1 MMIAHPGSEVRVLI
15 RSRPTANFA
24 QELIEYLPDGQT
36 VSVHQRKDSR
46 KGVVNNQLSSWS
58 FRLDGVLH
66 DVSQEEVYGRVGRGV
81 VLGALEGYN
90 GTVMCFGQTGA
101 GKTYTMTGATEN
113 YKQRGIIPRA
123 LQEVF
128 HEVEQRSD
136 HAFSVHLSFLEIY
149 NETLVDL
156 LASVRGCPGVGPGG
170 MAVVEE
176 AGGGV
181 SVRGLSLHPVHSEEA
196 ALNLLFEGE
205 MNRIIG
211 AHALNKNSSRSHC
224 ILTVHIESRSRT
236 LSDAKYVTS
245 KLNLVDLAGSERLG
259 KTGSEGQVLK
269 EAMYINKSLSFLEQA
284 ILALADRRRDHVPFR
299 QTKLT
304 HALKDSLGGN
314 CNTVLVAN
322 IYGEAS
328 QIEETLST
336 LRFASRMK
344 CVQMDPV
351 VNEHTNPVLQVRKL
365 EKEIQLLKQELSIH
379 NTLANRMGMSYD
391 ALSETQVAEIQSQV
405 RRYLEGSLDE
415 INIVSIRQIHEVF
428 TQFKQAVQQQDQKVK
443 AQLCQNYTLV
453 EKAQSTSG
461 STAAKSQGSQGTVG
475 VVEGHG
481 FGVGLAV
488 PSDRHIRL
496 LSPGRT
502 KAIKTKELASQG
514 RKEAVEAR
522 SPGPGKQVESVNP
535 VQRDREGR
543 EHDPQ
548 SQEPQGPQEPLR
560 TEYTHT
566 YVPLYNICPV
576 YYMCYS
582 MHRDNMS
589 DLVFL
594 PTSSPPPKAEAF
606 EDFKAER
613 GSEINRILKENKVV
627 LLERRARLREL
638 TECVNTAKREIDSTS
653 TALHQWRD
661 KRQSQGQF
669 VSAEGVPVLDEAE
682 LSLTLHLRELKTQ
695 YRQQYEELRGTKAE
709 VSYCQHLVDQC
720 RTRLLT
726 EFESWYNE
734 SFLLPEEVQAMLRSG
749 GPIRPGLVPVY
760 KALALEEDEQEHFE
774 RLRYELLAD
783 SPSAISF
790 YNAQNRTV
798 QRRNY
803 SKAMSQ
809 TPVQKTTP
817 RGSGRTKLPAILSV
831 I

>member
-1 MMIAHPGSEVRVLI
+1 MMIAHVGSEVRVFI

-24 QELIEYLPDGQT
+24 QELIQYLPDRQT

-101 GKTYTMTGATEN
+101 GKTYTMTGATES

-128 HEVEQRSD
+128 HEVEQRLD

-156 LASVRGCPGVGPGG
+156 LASVRGCPRVGPGG
-170 MAVVEE
+170 MVVVEE

-181 SVRGLSLHPVHSEEA
+181 SVRGLSLHPVHSEEE

-205 MNRIIG
+205 MHRIIG

-269 EAMYINKSLSFLEQA
+269 EAMYINKSLLFLEQA

-304 HALKDSLGGN
+304 HALKDSL
-314 CNTVLVAN
+314 VLVAN

-344 CVQMDPV
+344 CVQMDPA
-351 VNEHTNPVLQVRKL
+351 VNEHTDPVLQVRKL
-365 EKEIQLLKQELSIH
+365 EKEIQLLKQELCIH

-391 ALSETQVAEIQSQV
+391 TLSETQVAEIQSQV
-405 RRYLEGSLDE
+405 Q
-415 INIVSIRQIHEVF
+415 RQQE
-428 TQFKQAVQQQDQKVK
+428 QKVK

-453 EKAQSTSG
+453 EKAQSTAA
-461 STAAKSQGSQGTVG
+461 STAAKSRGSQGTVG
-475 VVEGHG
+475 MVEGHG
-481 FGVGLAV
+481 FGVGVAA
-488 PSDRHIRL
+488 PSERHIRP

-502 KAIKTKELASQG
+502 KSIKTKELASQG
-514 RKEAVEAR
+514 RKEAVEGR
-522 SPGPGKQVESVNP
+522 SPGPGKPVESVNP

-560 TEYTHT
+560 PEYTHT
-566 YVPLYNICPV
+566 YVPLYNICLA
-576 YYMCYS
+576 YYICYS
-582 MHRDNMS
+582 MHRANMS
-589 DLVFL
+589 DPVFL
-594 PTSSPPPKAEAF
+594 PSSSPPPKAEAF

-613 GSEINRILKENKVV
+613 GSEINRILKENKLV

-638 TECVNTAKREIDSTS
+638 TEGVNTAKREIDSTS
-653 TALHQWRD
+653 TALRH
-661 KRQSQGQF
+661 
-669 VSAEGVPVLDEAE
+669 AEGVPVLDEAE
-682 LSLTLHLRELKTQ
+682 LSLVLRLRELKTQ
-695 YRQQYEELRGTKAE
+695 YRQQYEELCGTKAE

-734 SFLLPEEVQAMLRSG
+734 SFLLPEE
-749 GPIRPGLVPVY
+749 
-760 KALALEEDEQEHFE
+760 EEDEQEHFE

-809 TPVQKTTP
+809 APVQKTTP

>member
-1 MMIAHPGSEVRVLI
+1 MIAHPGSEVRVLI

-101 GKTYTMTGATEN
+101 GKTYTMTGATES

-156 LASVRGCPGVGPGG
+156 LASVRDCPGVGPGG

-351 VNEHTNPVLQVRKL
+351 VNEHTDPVLQVRKL

-379 NTLANRMGMSYD
+379 NTL
-391 ALSETQVAEIQSQV
+391 
-405 RRYLEGSLDE
+405 
-415 INIVSIRQIHEVF
+415 IVSIRQIQEVF
-428 TQFKQAVQQQDQKVK
+428 SQFKQAMQQQEQKVK

-453 EKAQSTSG
+453 EKSQSTAG

-488 PSDRHIRL
+488 PSERHIRL

-514 RKEAVEAR
+514 RKEAVEGR

-548 SQEPQGPQEPLR
+548 SQEPQGPPEPLR
-560 TEYTHT
+560 T
-566 YVPLYNICPV
+566 
-576 YYMCYS
+576 
-582 MHRDNMS
+582 D
-589 DLVFL
+589 
-594 PTSSPPPKAEAF
+594 SPPPKAEAF

-638 TECVNTAKREIDSTS
+638 TEGVNTAKREIDSTS

-682 LSLTLHLRELKTQ
+682 LSLALHLRELKTQ

-809 TPVQKTTP
+809 TPVQKNTP

>member
-1 MMIAHPGSEVRVLI
+1 MMIAHPGSEVRVLV

-181 SVRGLSLHPVHSEEA
+181 SVRGLSLHPIHSEEE

-328 QIEETLST
+328 QIEETL
-336 LRFASRMK
+336 
-344 CVQMDPV
+344 
-351 VNEHTNPVLQVRKL
+351 QVRKL

-391 ALSETQVAEIQSQV
+391 TLSETQVAEIQSHV

-415 INIVSIRQIHEVF
+415 INIVSIRQIQEVF
-428 TQFKQAVQQQDQKVK
+428 AQFKQAVQQQEQKVK

-453 EKAQSTSG
+453 EKAQSTAG

-514 RKEAVEAR
+514 RKEAVEGR

-560 TEYTHT
+560 T
-566 YVPLYNICPV
+566 
-576 YYMCYS
+576 
-582 MHRDNMS
+582 D
-589 DLVFL
+589 
-594 PTSSPPPKAEAF
+594 SPPPKAEAF

-653 TALHQWRD
+653 TALHQWRE

-682 LSLTLHLRELKTQ
+682 LSLTLRLRELKTQ

-734 SFLLPEEVQAMLRSG
+734 SFLLPEEVQALLRSG

>member
-1 MMIAHPGSEVRVLI
+1 MIAHPGSEVRVLI

-101 GKTYTMTGATEN
+101 GKTYTMTGATES

-128 HEVEQRSD
+128 REVEQRSD

-211 AHALNKNSSRSHC
+211 AHALNKHSSRSHC

-259 KTGSEGQVLK
+259 KTGV
-269 EAMYINKSLSFLEQA
+269 SFKVTSYLTFSHSWISSFHDKIPQFLPQA
-284 ILALADRRRDHVPFR
+284 ILALADRRRDHIPFR

-351 VNEHTNPVLQVRKL
+351 VNEHTDPVLQVRKL

-391 ALSETQVAEIQSQV
+391 TLSETQVAEIQSQV
-405 RRYLEGSLDE
+405 RMYLEGSLDE
-415 INIVSIRQIHEVF
+415 INFGICVKCCVLNRQQE
-428 TQFKQAVQQQDQKVK
+428 QKVK
-443 AQLCQNYTLV
+443 DQLCQNYTLV
-453 EKAQSTSG
+453 EKAQSTAG
-461 STAAKSQGSQGTVG
+461 STAAKVSLCLMLGPV
-475 VVEGHG
+475 
-481 FGVGLAV
+481 A
-488 PSDRHIRL
+488 
-496 LSPGRT
+496 T
-502 KAIKTKELASQG
+502 K
-514 RKEAVEAR
+514 
-522 SPGPGKQVESVNP
+522 
-535 VQRDREGR
+535 
-543 EHDPQ
+543 
-548 SQEPQGPQEPLR
+548 
-560 TEYTHT
+560 
-566 YVPLYNICPV
+566 
-576 YYMCYS
+576 M
-582 MHRDNMS
+582 
-589 DLVFL
+589 
-594 PTSSPPPKAEAF
+594 
-606 EDFKAER
+606 
-613 GSEINRILKENKVV
+613 V
-627 LLERRARLREL
+627 LLQTSCICQWGICLYCLSRR
-638 TECVNTAKREIDSTS
+638 VNCKPVLIFRNVDLAKRLKLFIQFLNECYCS
-653 TALHQWRD
+653 
-661 KRQSQGQF
+661 F
-669 VSAEGVPVLDEAE
+669 VS
-682 LSLTLHLRELKTQ
+682 
-695 YRQQYEELRGTKAE
+695 
-709 VSYCQHLVDQC
+709 
-720 RTRLLT
+720 
-726 EFESWYNE
+726 
-734 SFLLPEEVQAMLRSG
+734 
-749 GPIRPGLVPVY
+749 
-760 KALALEEDEQEHFE
+760 
-774 RLRYELLAD
+774 
-783 SPSAISF
+783 
-790 YNAQNRTV
+790 
-798 QRRNY
+798 
-803 SKAMSQ
+803 
-809 TPVQKTTP
+809 
-817 RGSGRTKLPAILSV
+817 
-831 I
+831 

>member
-1 MMIAHPGSEVRVLI
+1 MMIAHPGSEVRVLV

-66 DVSQEEVYGRVGRGV
+66 DVSQE
-81 VLGALEGYN
+81 
-90 GTVMCFGQTGA
+90 
-101 GKTYTMTGATEN
+101 
-113 YKQRGIIPRA
+113 
-123 LQEVF
+123 EVF

-181 SVRGLSLHPVHSEEA
+181 SVRGLSLHPVHSEEV

-351 VNEHTNPVLQVRKL
+351 VNEHTDPVLQVRKL

-391 ALSETQVAEIQSQV
+391 TLSETQVAEIQSQV

-415 INIVSIRQIHEVF
+415 INIVSIRQIQEVF
-428 TQFKQAVQQQDQKVK
+428 AQFKQAVQQQEQKVK

-453 EKAQSTSG
+453 EKAQSTAG

-514 RKEAVEAR
+514 RKEAVEGR

-548 SQEPQGPQEPLR
+548 NQEPQGPQEPLR
-560 TEYTHT
+560 T
-566 YVPLYNICPV
+566 
-576 YYMCYS
+576 
-582 MHRDNMS
+582 D
-589 DLVFL
+589 
-594 PTSSPPPKAEAF
+594 SPPPKAEAF

-682 LSLTLHLRELKTQ
+682 LSLTLRLRELKTQ

-760 KALALEEDEQEHFE
+760 KALALEEDEQDHFE
-774 RLRYELLAD
+774 RLRYELVAD

-817 RGSGRTKLPAILSV
+817 RGSGRSKLPAILSV

>member
-66 DVSQEEVYGRVGRGV
+66 DVSQEEVFR
-81 VLGALEGYN
+81 
-90 GTVMCFGQTGA
+90 
-101 GKTYTMTGATEN
+101 
-113 YKQRGIIPRA
+113 
-123 LQEVF
+123 
-128 HEVEQRSD
+128 EVEQRSD

-211 AHALNKNSSRSHC
+211 AHALNKHSSRSHC

-259 KTGSEGQVLK
+259 KTGSGGQVLK

-284 ILALADRRRDHVPFR
+284 ILALADRRRDHIPFR

-351 VNEHTNPVLQVRKL
+351 VNEHTDPVLQVRKL

-391 ALSETQVAEIQSQV
+391 TLSETQVAEIQSQV
-405 RRYLEGSLDE
+405 RMYLEGSLDE
-415 INIVSIRQIHEVF
+415 INIVSIRQIQEVF
-428 TQFKQAVQQQDQKVK
+428 AQFKQAVQQQEQKVK
-443 AQLCQNYTLV
+443 DQLCQNYTLV
-453 EKAQSTSG
+453 EKAQSTAG
-461 STAAKSQGSQGTVG
+461 STAAKSRGSQGTVG

-488 PSDRHIRL
+488 PSERHIRL

-514 RKEAVEAR
+514 RKEAVEGR
-522 SPGPGKQVESVNP
+522 SPGPGKAVESMNP

-543 EHDPQ
+543 KHDPQ

-560 TEYTHT
+560 T
-566 YVPLYNICPV
+566 
-576 YYMCYS
+576 
-582 MHRDNMS
+582 D
-589 DLVFL
+589 
-594 PTSSPPPKAEAF
+594 SPPPKAEAF

-638 TECVNTAKREIDSTS
+638 TEGVNTAKREIDSTS

-682 LSLTLHLRELKTQ
+682 LSLALRLRELKTQ

-720 RTRLLT
+720 RTRLLN

-734 SFLLPEEVQAMLRSG
+734 SFLIPEEVQAMLRSG

>member
-1 MMIAHPGSEVRVLI
+1 
-15 RSRPTANFA
+15 
-24 QELIEYLPDGQT
+24 
-36 VSVHQRKDSR
+36 
-46 KGVVNNQLSSWS
+46 
-58 FRLDGVLH
+58 
-66 DVSQEEVYGRVGRGV
+66 
-81 VLGALEGYN
+81 
-90 GTVMCFGQTGA
+90 MCFGQTGA
-101 GKTYTMTGATEN
+101 GKTYTMTGATES

-128 HEVEQRSD
+128 CEVEQRSD

-211 AHALNKNSSRSHC
+211 AHALNKHSSRSHC

-259 KTGSEGQVLK
+259 KTGSGGQVLK

-351 VNEHTNPVLQVRKL
+351 VNEHTDPVLQVRKL

-391 ALSETQVAEIQSQV
+391 TLSETQVAEIQSQV
-405 RRYLEGSLDE
+405 RMYLEGSLDE
-415 INIVSIRQIHEVF
+415 INIVSIRQIQEVF
-428 TQFKQAVQQQDQKVK
+428 AQFKQAVQQQEQKVK
-443 AQLCQNYTLV
+443 DQLCQNYTLV
-453 EKAQSTSG
+453 EKAQSTAG
-461 STAAKSQGSQGTVG
+461 STAAKSRGSQGTVG

-488 PSDRHIRL
+488 PSERHIRL

-514 RKEAVEAR
+514 RKEAVEGR
-522 SPGPGKQVESVNP
+522 SPGPGKPVESVNP

-543 EHDPQ
+543 KHDPQ

-560 TEYTHT
+560 T
-566 YVPLYNICPV
+566 
-576 YYMCYS
+576 
-582 MHRDNMS
+582 D
-589 DLVFL
+589 
-594 PTSSPPPKAEAF
+594 SPPPKAEAF

-627 LLERRARLREL
+627 LLERCARLREL
-638 TECVNTAKREIDSTS
+638 TEGVNTAKREIDSTS

-682 LSLTLHLRELKTQ
+682 LSLALRLRELKTQ

-720 RTRLLT
+720 RTRLLN

-734 SFLLPEEVQAMLRSG
+734 SFLIPEEVQAMLRSG

-774 RLRYELLAD
+774 HLRYELLAD

>member
-1 MMIAHPGSEVRVLI
+1 
-15 RSRPTANFA
+15 
-24 QELIEYLPDGQT
+24 
-36 VSVHQRKDSR
+36 
-46 KGVVNNQLSSWS
+46 
-58 FRLDGVLH
+58 
-66 DVSQEEVYGRVGRGV
+66 
-81 VLGALEGYN
+81 
-90 GTVMCFGQTGA
+90 MCFGQTGA
-101 GKTYTMTGATEN
+101 GKTYTMTGATES

-128 HEVEQRSD
+128 REVEQRSD

-211 AHALNKNSSRSHC
+211 AHALNKHSSRSHC

-259 KTGSEGQVLK
+259 KTGSGGQVLK

-284 ILALADRRRDHVPFR
+284 ILALADRRRDHIPFR

-351 VNEHTNPVLQVRKL
+351 VNEHTDPVLQVRKL

-391 ALSETQVAEIQSQV
+391 TLSETQVAEIQSQV
-405 RRYLEGSLDE
+405 RMYLEGSLDE
-415 INIVSIRQIHEVF
+415 INIVSIRQIQEVF
-428 TQFKQAVQQQDQKVK
+428 AQFKQAVQQQEQKVK
-443 AQLCQNYTLV
+443 DQLCQNYTLV
-453 EKAQSTSG
+453 EKAQSTAG
-461 STAAKSQGSQGTVG
+461 STAAKSRGSQGTVG

-488 PSDRHIRL
+488 PSERHIRL

-514 RKEAVEAR
+514 RKEAVEGR
-522 SPGPGKQVESVNP
+522 SPGPGKAVESMNP

-543 EHDPQ
+543 KHDPQ

-560 TEYTHT
+560 T
-566 YVPLYNICPV
+566 
-576 YYMCYS
+576 
-582 MHRDNMS
+582 D
-589 DLVFL
+589 
-594 PTSSPPPKAEAF
+594 SPPPKAEAF

-638 TECVNTAKREIDSTS
+638 TEGVNTAKREIDSTS

-682 LSLTLHLRELKTQ
+682 LSLALRLRELKTQ

-720 RTRLLT
+720 RTRLLN

-734 SFLLPEEVQAMLRSG
+734 SFLIPEEVQAMLRSG

>member
-1 MMIAHPGSEVRVLI
+1 MIAHPGSEVRVLI

-351 VNEHTNPVLQVRKL
+351 VNEHTDPV
-365 EKEIQLLKQELSIH
+365 
-379 NTLANRMGMSYD
+379 ANRMGMSYD
-391 ALSETQVAEIQSQV
+391 TLSETQVAEIQSQV

-415 INIVSIRQIHEVF
+415 IN
-428 TQFKQAVQQQDQKVK
+428 
-443 AQLCQNYTLV
+443 
-453 EKAQSTSG
+453 
-461 STAAKSQGSQGTVG
+461 SQGSQGTVG

-502 KAIKTKELASQG
+502 KAIKTKELA
-514 RKEAVEAR
+514 R
-522 SPGPGKQVESVNP
+522 SQVESVNP

-543 EHDPQ
+543 EHDTQ

-560 TEYTHT
+560 T
-566 YVPLYNICPV
+566 
-576 YYMCYS
+576 
-582 MHRDNMS
+582 D
-589 DLVFL
+589 
-594 PTSSPPPKAEAF
+594 SPPPKAEAF

-682 LSLTLHLRELKTQ
+682 LSLTLRLRELKTQ

-760 KALALEEDEQEHFE
+760 KALALHFE

-790 YNAQNRTV
+790 YNAQYRTV
-798 QRRNY
+798 QRV
-803 SKAMSQ
+803 SLVQ
-809 TPVQKTTP
+809 TNT
-817 RGSGRTKLPAILSV
+817 LSLWV
-831 I
+831 MNE

>member
-1 MMIAHPGSEVRVLI
+1 MMIAHPGSEVRVLV

-181 SVRGLSLHPVHSEEA
+181 SVRGLSLHPVHSEEE

-351 VNEHTNPVLQVRKL
+351 VNEHTDPVLQVRKL

-379 NTLANRMGMSYD
+379 NTLANRMGMAYD
-391 ALSETQVAEIQSQV
+391 TLSETQVAEIQSQV

-415 INIVSIRQIHEVF
+415 INILSIRQIQEVF
-428 TQFKQAVQQQDQKVK
+428 AQFKQAVQQQEQKVK

-453 EKAQSTSG
+453 EKAQSTAG

-514 RKEAVEAR
+514 RKEAVEGR

-560 TEYTHT
+560 T
-566 YVPLYNICPV
+566 
-576 YYMCYS
+576 
-582 MHRDNMS
+582 D
-589 DLVFL
+589 
-594 PTSSPPPKAEAF
+594 SPPPKAEAF

-638 TECVNTAKREIDSTS
+638 TECVNAAKREIDSTS

-682 LSLTLHLRELKTQ
+682 LSLTLRLRELKTQ